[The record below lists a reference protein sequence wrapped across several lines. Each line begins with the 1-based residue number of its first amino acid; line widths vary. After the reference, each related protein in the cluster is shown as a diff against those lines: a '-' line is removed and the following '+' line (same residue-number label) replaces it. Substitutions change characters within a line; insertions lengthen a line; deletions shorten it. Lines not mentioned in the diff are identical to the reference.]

1 MLAIFNIKI
10 MNKILWAILAVAV
23 VAGVWVFG
31 TYNSI
36 VGLDQGAKTKWADV
50 EGQYQ
55 RRMDLIPNLVSTV
68 KGAAN
73 FEQTTLTQ
81 VIDARSKA
89 TQVVIDPNKLDSASL
104 QKFQEAQGA
113 VGSALGRLLA
123 VAENYPQ
130 LKATENFRDLQSQ
143 IEGTENRITVARK
156 DFNEAVKSYNTR
168 IVQFPGN
175 IIAGM
180 FGFDQKVFFS
190 SDSGAEVA
198 PKVSF

>member
-1 MLAIFNIKI
+1 
-10 MNKILWAILAVAV
+10 MNKILWTILAVV
-23 VAGVWVFG
+23 VIGGVWVLG
-31 TYNSI
+31 SYNSI

-89 TQVVIDPNKLDSASL
+89 TQVVIDPNKLDAASL

-130 LKATENFRDLQSQ
+130 LGATASFRDLQSQ

>member
-1 MLAIFNIKI
+1 
-10 MNKILWAILAVAV
+10 MNKILWVIVAIAV
-23 VAGVWVFG
+23 VGGVWIFG

-55 RRMDLIPNLVSTV
+55 RRLDLIPNLVSVV

-81 VIDARSKA
+81 VIEARSKA
-89 TQVVIDPNKLDSASL
+89 TQVVIDPNKLDAASL

-123 VAENYPQ
+123 VAESYPQ
-130 LKATENFRDLQSQ
+130 LGATASFRDLQSQ
-143 IEGTENRITVARK
+143 IEGTENRIAVARK

-168 IVQFPGN
+168 VVQFPGN
-175 IIAGM
+175 VIAGM
-180 FGFDQKVFFS
+180 FGFAQKAFFS
-190 SDSGAEVA
+190 ADGGAEAA

>member
-1 MLAIFNIKI
+1 
-10 MNKILWAILAVAV
+10 MNKILWAILAVAL
-23 VAGVWVFG
+23 VACVWFFG

-68 KGAAN
+68 KGVAN

-104 QKFQEAQGA
+104 QKFHEAQGA

-175 IIAGM
+175 VIAGM

>member
-1 MLAIFNIKI
+1 

-23 VAGVWVFG
+23 IGGVWVLG
-31 TYNSI
+31 SYNSI

-50 EGQYQ
+50 DGQYQ

-73 FEQTTLTQ
+73 FEQATLTQ
-81 VIDARSKA
+81 VVEARAKA
-89 TQVVIDPNKLDSASL
+89 TQVVIDPNKLDAASL

-130 LKATENFRDLQSQ
+130 LGATASFRDLQSQ
-143 IEGTENRITVARK
+143 IEGTENRIAVARK

>member
-1 MLAIFNIKI
+1 
-10 MNKILWAILAVAV
+10 MNKILWAIVAVAV
-23 VAGVWVFG
+23 VGGVWVFG

-55 RRMDLIPNLVSTV
+55 RRLDLIPNLVSVV

-81 VIDARSKA
+81 VIEARSKA
-89 TQVVIDPNKLDSASL
+89 TQVVIDPNKLDAVSL

-123 VAENYPQ
+123 VAESYPQ
-130 LKATENFRDLQSQ
+130 LGATASFRDLQSQ
-143 IEGTENRITVARK
+143 IEGTENRIAVARK

-168 IVQFPGN
+168 IVQLPGN

-180 FGFDQKVFFS
+180 FGFAQKAFFS
-190 SDSGAEVA
+190 ADGGAEVA

>member
-1 MLAIFNIKI
+1 
-10 MNKILWAILAVAV
+10 MNKILWGIIAV
-23 VAGVWVFG
+23 VVLVALWVFG
-31 TYNSI
+31 AYNGI
-36 VGLDQGAKTKWADV
+36 VALDQGAKTKWADV

-55 RRMDLIPNLVSTV
+55 RRLDLVPNLVSVV

-81 VIDARSKA
+81 VVEARAKA
-89 TQVVIDPNKLDSASL
+89 TQVVIDPNKLDAASL

-130 LKATENFRDLQSQ
+130 LGATASFRDLQSQ
-143 IEGTENRITVARK
+143 IEGTENRIAVARK
-156 DFNEAVKSYNTR
+156 DFNDAVRAFNTR

-175 IIAGM
+175 ILAGM
-180 FGFDQKVFFS
+180 FGFVEKAFFAADQ
-190 SDSGAEVA
+190 GAVVA

>member
-1 MLAIFNIKI
+1 
-10 MNKILWAILAVAV
+10 MNKILWVIVAVAV
-23 VAGVWVFG
+23 VGGIWVFG

-55 RRMDLIPNLVSTV
+55 RRLDLIPNLVSVV

-81 VIDARSKA
+81 VIEARSKA
-89 TQVVIDPNKLDSASL
+89 TQVVIDPNKLDAASL

-130 LKATENFRDLQSQ
+130 LGATASFRDLQSQ
-143 IEGTENRITVARK
+143 IEGTENRIAVARK

-168 IVQFPGN
+168 VVQFPGN
-175 IIAGM
+175 VIAGM
-180 FGFDQKVFFS
+180 FGFAQKAFFS
-190 SDSGAEVA
+190 ADGGAEVA